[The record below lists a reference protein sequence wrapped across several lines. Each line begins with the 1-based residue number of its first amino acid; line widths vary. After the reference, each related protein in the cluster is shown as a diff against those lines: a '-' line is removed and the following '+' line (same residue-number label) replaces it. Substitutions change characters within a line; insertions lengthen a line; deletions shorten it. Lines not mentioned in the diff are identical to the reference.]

1 MNASKGPQAIFTVLA
16 LVQRSAKGVKM
27 GIDDLVVAAQHSE
40 VFDQKFTCHG
50 GIPVDNLPP
59 RTAANQLRAAPHS
72 AANLVLLTFEA
83 RVDGE
88 SPRARSKREPGL
100 DSC

>member
-27 GIDDLVVAAQHSE
+27 DIDDLVVAAQHSE

-59 RTAANQLRAAPHS
+59 RTAANQLRAS
-72 AANLVLLTFEA
+72 TLGGNLVLLTFETP
-83 RVDGE
+83 VDGE
-88 SPRARSKREPGL
+88 NPRARSKREPGL